1 MSERRVLGG
10 RVFAVGFKDTAGL
23 EYVALNVIGV
33 LGHGRGSST
42 GDDASAQEARDV
54 EYVDIA

>member
-1 MSERRVLGG
+1 LGG

-23 EYVALNVIGV
+23 EYVALYVIVV
-33 LGHGRGSST
+33 LGHGKGNST